1 MLPDA
6 FLSSSKCIYRNTRGF
21 GMVDTYGCIYLKLKK
36 ASAKVLS
43 FGGAQKYTCCRM
55 LFSHSSKC
63 ISLGACARDK
73 AFFTPPHFLARQVP
87 PSSWSSSCLNCCWM
101 GILHPLGLP
110 VPLAWVRAHFDLAHL
125 ALRIRNLCFFWA
137 SPTGRMVSLDIKSS
151 SYWQYSR
158 AVLLSLVKEGSSLQ

>member
-1 MLPDA
+1 ML
-6 FLSSSKCIYRNTRGF
+6 FSRSSKCICRNTRDF

-73 AFFTPPHFLARQVP
+73 ALFTPPHFPEWKLSFPTNILVAVTYLGFLLYP
-87 PSSWSSSCLNCCWM
+87 KSLKGLLDLSKYANACL
-101 GILHPLGLP
+101 IHQKK
-110 VPLAWVRAHFDLAHL
+110 
-125 ALRIRNLCFFWA
+125 A
-137 SPTGRMVSLDIKSS
+137 STC
-151 SYWQYSR
+151 
-158 AVLLSLVKEGSSLQ
+158 LSLKKNQWRISVHEQCIGISCST